1 MASGNSAV
9 QVSVLIFLVFHLLV
23 TLWLQG
29 ISRIEFFVFFSRH
42 DSESGSGTKPTA
54 FDPEKLFTVYAP
66 KGKLGIVLEN
76 PDFEGPIVYIIRD
89 NSPLKDKMAVGD
101 RLVAVDEVDV
111 RTMSPVQIS
120 KLIAKRS
127 ANPMR
132 KLTMLKASA
141 SSEQDKEE
149 GKGENSGKQ
158 KPQRKTNDG
167 EEEKEAD
174 EGDSSKVD
182 VGVGQVKSVRLS
194 EITAAR
200 EVCVDQSFESGKS
213 SDEAFPGLGAPEAT
227 PEVASA
233 IL

>member
-1 MASGNSAV
+1 
-9 QVSVLIFLVFHLLV
+9 
-23 TLWLQG
+23 
-29 ISRIEFFVFFSRH
+29 
-42 DSESGSGTKPTA
+42 
-54 FDPEKLFTVYAP
+54 
-66 KGKLGIVLEN
+66 LEN

-101 RLVAVDEVDV
+101 RLIAVDEVDV

-132 KLTMLKASA
+132 KLTMLKALPPT
-141 SSEQDKEE
+141 EQDKEA
-149 GKGENSGKQ
+149 GKGEDSGKQ
-158 KPQRKTNDG
+158 QPQHQPKDG

-174 EGDSSKVD
+174 NGDTSKVHE
-182 VGVGQVKSVRLS
+182 KSARLS

-213 SDEAFPGLGAPEAT
+213 SDDACTGLDAPEAT